1 MNEKVK
7 GLGNVLIKKKK
18 KKTNTFTL
26 LIIFI
31 AMFSNLW
38 EYSCNLPKML
48 QLLGYLLYIKGL
60 EVGNRSRLLRLL
72 NESVIRD
79 TFDEF
84 KAELDQL
91 GCAEDIGKS
100 APGVYN
106 LLQVAC
112 ENGLPRHLEAMLKI
126 EGM

>member
-1 MNEKVK
+1 M
-7 GLGNVLIKKKK
+7 
-18 KKTNTFTL
+18 
-26 LIIFI
+26 
-31 AMFSNLW
+31 
-38 EYSCNLPKML
+38 
-48 QLLGYLLYIKGL
+48 
-60 EVGNRSRLLRLL
+60 

-112 ENGLPRHLEAMLKI
+112 ENGLPKHLEAMLKI
-126 EGM
+126 EGTYVLLENQIYHHHLQL

>member
-1 MNEKVK
+1 M
-7 GLGNVLIKKKK
+7 
-18 KKTNTFTL
+18 TL

-31 AMFSNLW
+31 AKYVPWSVGISLQ
-38 EYSCNLPKML
+38 SPQSV
-48 QLLGYLLYIKGL
+48 QLLGYLLYTKGL

-112 ENGLPRHLEAMLKI
+112 ENGLPKHLEAMLKI
-126 EGM
+126 EGMYF

>member
-1 MNEKVK
+1 M
-7 GLGNVLIKKKK
+7 
-18 KKTNTFTL
+18 
-26 LIIFI
+26 
-31 AMFSNLW
+31 
-38 EYSCNLPKML
+38 
-48 QLLGYLLYIKGL
+48 

-112 ENGLPRHLEAMLKI
+112 ENGLPKHLEAMLKI
-126 EGM
+126 EGMYF